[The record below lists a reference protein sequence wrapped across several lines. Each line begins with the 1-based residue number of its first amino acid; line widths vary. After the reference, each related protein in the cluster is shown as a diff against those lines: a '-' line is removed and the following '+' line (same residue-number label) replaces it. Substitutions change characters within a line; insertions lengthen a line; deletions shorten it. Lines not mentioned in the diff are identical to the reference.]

1 MLKLKQVKKLIGVS
15 SLETVIKR
23 IVGECDFVS
32 EQEFR
37 SLQDAGNDR
46 NPISQHK
53 VTVADYKM
61 TNVKYR
67 LKKEDKNVRT
77 V

>member
-1 MLKLKQVKKLIGVS
+1 MI
-15 SLETVIKR
+15 ETVIKR
-23 IVGECDFVS
+23 IVGECFFIS
-32 EQEFR
+32 EQEFK

-67 LKKEDKNVRT
+67 LKKEDKNV
-77 V
+77 

>member
-1 MLKLKQVKKLIGVS
+1 MI
-15 SLETVIKR
+15 ETVIKT
-23 IVGECDFVS
+23 IVGQCDFVS
-32 EQEFR
+32 EQEFN

-67 LKKEDKNVRT
+67 LKKEDKNVGT
-77 V
+77 I